1 MWCSGTEWEM
11 STSYLSRKRSVL
23 LLTCILP
30 GGPASTRLTG
40 AAALS
45 PLIFAEIEIFWHF
58 AYALWQFCPFPVP
71 LQISL
76 LLRLLQ
82 PKAVTWGLTL
92 KLNSNPR
99 GQGRLQE
106 RRRESF
112 FLPGKEWNLGLAT
125 QSHVCLQGNSINV
138 ARCQTA
144 LLHARELFPNMV
156 HSHSSSQRISTLEW
170 MQMERSYSDAQYKT
184 VSNSPQPGHATS
196 LFFSLA
202 SPSVF
207 HCHLSQLFPNRIKLS
222 RERLPDLS
230 CPAPE
235 FRCTYVRC
243 HFKKQGSSYREAVLL
258 VEAFS
263 KKVQWQKACFP
274 NG

>member
-1 MWCSGTEWEM
+1 
-11 STSYLSRKRSVL
+11 
-23 LLTCILP
+23 
-30 GGPASTRLTG
+30 
-40 AAALS
+40 
-45 PLIFAEIEIFWHF
+45 
-58 AYALWQFCPFPVP
+58 
-71 LQISL
+71 
-76 LLRLLQ
+76 
-82 PKAVTWGLTL
+82 
-92 KLNSNPR
+92 
-99 GQGRLQE
+99 
-106 RRRESF
+106 
-112 FLPGKEWNLGLAT
+112 
-125 QSHVCLQGNSINV
+125 
-138 ARCQTA
+138 
-144 LLHARELFPNMV
+144 MV

-243 HFKKQGSSYREAVLL
+243 HFKKQGSSYREAVLHL
-258 VEAFS
+258 CLPRMSGCSPPPSFPLLAPCLTSLLQADNAAYWSIPVCITSAIS
-263 KKVQWQKACFP
+263 PCPQQKYQL
-274 NG
+274 